1 MIIIPR
7 VTGEAKNPFIE
18 SVRATIEAHG
28 LLPRRKAARQRREP
42 VVIAVSGGP
51 DSVALLRALVA
62 LAQKNYA
69 IRPVVAHL
77 HHGLRGKA
85 ADEDRRFVRRL
96 AAKLHCRCIAA
107 RVDVA
112 KMAKRAG
119 IGVEEAGRLARRR
132 FLAEAARDCGATKVA
147 LGHTADDRA
156 ETVLF
161 RIIRGTG
168 IEGLSPLAP
177 RTVYPAAPPKKSRG
191 GSLSTTLRGGSPD
204 PPRLGAH
211 VEIIRPLIGATRSQ
225 VLAYLESV
233 GQRYREDE
241 SNLEAT
247 YTRNRLRHE
256 LLPLLRERF
265 NPKVDDALLRLA
277 DQAAAAGEILDDAAR
292 AVWGQ
297 IVREMPASDDRARVP
312 RPACPAVKK
321 LARAHPRPGKPAVA
335 QNEQEGARSLLI
347 DADDFSLLRPWMQGA
362 ILHRAVERLGGGLK
376 HMSSERT
383 REVVSALL
391 SKSFAGPVQLPGGL
405 VASRR
410 RRAIR
415 IERNM

>member
-1 MIIIPR
+1 MIIIPG
-7 VTGEAKNPFIE
+7 VTGEAKNPFVE
-18 SVRATIEAHG
+18 SVRASIEAHG

-51 DSVALLRALVA
+51 DSVALLHALVA

-77 HHGLRGKA
+77 HHGLREKA

-119 IGVEEAGRLARRR
+119 IGVEEAGRLARRQ

-161 RIIRGTG
+161 RILRGTG
-168 IEGLSPLAP
+168 IEGLAPLAP

-191 GSLSTTLRGGSPD
+191 GS
-204 PPRLGAH
+204 GAH
-211 VEIIRPLIGATRSQ
+211 VEIIRPLIGATRSE

-233 GQRYREDE
+233 GQEYREDE
-241 SNLEAT
+241 SNLEST

-265 NPKVDDALLRLA
+265 NPKVDEALLRLA
-277 DQAAAAGEILDDAAR
+277 DQAAAAGEILDDAVD

-297 IVREMPASDDRARVP
+297 VVREMPASDDRARVP

-362 ILHRAVERLGGGLK
+362 ILRRAVERLGGGLK

-391 SKSFAGPVQLPGGL
+391 SKSVAGPVELPGGL

-415 IERNM
+415 IGMK